1 MSSSF
6 RIEEA
11 GRALPAQATAVEVLK
26 RGNRVMS
33 LDVTRGLAVAGM
45 ILVVSAGSWDH
56 RYAPL
61 LHADWYGWTLAD
73 MIFPLFLFT
82 AGVALLFSCSVHLSR
97 GLSRRDLAWKV
108 LRRAAI
114 IFIMGLLLNALP
126 SFDLKTLRIPGIL
139 QRIALCYASAGLLT
153 LALWR
158 SQDNGFRRMF
168 ASIGAVALTILLLY
182 WAVSTFVPVPGFGPG
197 RLDSLG
203 SLATYID
210 REVFGLSHLWPYGQT
225 LGHGVTYDPE
235 GILSTLPAIVSVL
248 IGVLCG
254 MWLRYDAG
262 PFRHVVAMAVTG
274 SALLITGLLLDPL
287 VPIAKKL
294 WTDSFVS
301 FSSGFALL
309 VFAAAYGL
317 CDILRLKKWSYVL
330 RVFGANAI
338 LAFALSQITGAYSDQ
353 PWPLRKLGF
362 DALHSLIP
370 SAPAASLIYAVL
382 NLTIL
387 FAVLAP
393 LYHRRIFLRI

>member
-11 GRALPAQATAVEVLK
+11 GHALPARTTAVEVLK
-26 RGNRVMS
+26 RGSRVMS

-97 GLSRRDLAWKV
+97 GISRRDLAWKV
-108 LRRAAI
+108 LRRAAT

-158 SQDNGFRRMF
+158 AEDNGFRRMF
-168 ASIGAVALTILLLY
+168 ASISVVALTILLLY
-182 WAVSTFVPVPGFGPG
+182 WAVLTFVPVPGFGPG

-225 LGHGVTYDPE
+225 RGHGVTYDPE

-254 MWLRYDAG
+254 MWLRYDVG
-262 PFRHVVAMAVTG
+262 PFRHVVAMACTG

-294 WTDSFVS
+294 WTDSFVC
-301 FSSGFALL
+301 FSGGFALL

-317 CDILRLKKWSYVL
+317 CDILRLTKWSYVL

-338 LAFALSQITGAYSDQ
+338 LAFALSQIMGAYSDQ

-362 DALHSLIP
+362 AALHSLIP
-370 SAPAASLIYAVL
+370 SAPAASLTYAVL
-382 NLTIL
+382 NLAIL
-387 FAVLAP
+387 FAILAP

>member
-11 GRALPAQATAVEVLK
+11 GHALPAQTTAVEVLK

-97 GLSRRDLAWKV
+97 GISRRDLAWKV
-108 LRRAAI
+108 LRRAAT
-114 IFIMGLLLNALP
+114 IFIVGLLLNALP

-158 SQDNGFRRMF
+158 AQDNGFRRMF
-168 ASIGAVALTILLLY
+168 ASISAVALTILLLY
-182 WAVSTFVPVPGFGPG
+182 WVVLTFVPVPGFGPG

-225 LGHGVTYDPE
+225 RGHGVTYDPE

-254 MWLRYDAG
+254 MWLRYDVG
-262 PFRHVVAMAVTG
+262 PFRHVVAMACTG

-301 FSSGFALL
+301 FSCWFALIIID
-309 VFAAAYGL
+309 AA
-317 CDILRLKKWSYVL
+317 
-330 RVFGANAI
+330 
-338 LAFALSQITGAYSDQ
+338 
-353 PWPLRKLGF
+353 
-362 DALHSLIP
+362 
-370 SAPAASLIYAVL
+370 
-382 NLTIL
+382 
-387 FAVLAP
+387 
-393 LYHRRIFLRI
+393 